1 MTNAFISYLQESAW
15 KSKLMTVFK
24 SVMKKV
30 AVLDQISTAGKITE
44 RIAGLSGTSVGSLV
58 GVDSSP
64 TPLESLYS

>member
-1 MTNAFISYLQESAW
+1 
-15 KSKLMTVFK
+15 MTVFK